1 MKQLDKK
8 TSKMMMEIQLNNIC
22 NILGGTWHR
31 QSVLNSMGERT
42 ERIIITYPSPEEDSP
57 ENV

>member
-8 TSKMMMEIQLNNIC
+8 TSKMMMEVQLNNIC
-22 NILGGTWHR
+22 NILDGTWYR